1 MGHLPSEQISPRRVQ
16 QHICDHIAKPDGW
29 GDERDP
35 RHALPVGVVLK
46 RGPWKNQQQ
55 DQSSPEPEPPTAA
68 IHGTNSLRS
77 DFLRKQSVKRL
88 SDCTFARGF
97 AGVWTGSSRCDVCS
111 TPQRRFSLP
120 NKLIPMTATYRSGRS
135 ALDEFLPELDGCH
148 ENAHARVDPR
158 NIQLDSVLAP
168 APVVAVEFPPT
179 SQETLRLPVTAN
191 ESRVQWW
198 PMFAAALIGIGVSL
212 LALGA
217 LARFGQ
223 L

>member
-1 MGHLPSEQISPRRVQ
+1 MR
-16 QHICDHIAKPDGW
+16 
-29 GDERDP
+29 
-35 RHALPVGVVLK
+35 
-46 RGPWKNQQQ
+46 QQ
-55 DQSSPEPEPPTAA
+55 DGFATQSSSKPRAPKREGRRHPE
-68 IHGTNSLRS
+68 GTRGVSERGVGYHH
-77 DFLRKQSVKRL
+77 QSRVM
-88 SDCTFARGF
+88 S
-97 AGVWTGSSRCDVCS
+97 
-111 TPQRRFSLP
+111 
-120 NKLIPMTATYRSGRS
+120 N
-135 ALDEFLPELDGCH
+135 EL

-191 ESRVQWW
+191 KSRVQWW